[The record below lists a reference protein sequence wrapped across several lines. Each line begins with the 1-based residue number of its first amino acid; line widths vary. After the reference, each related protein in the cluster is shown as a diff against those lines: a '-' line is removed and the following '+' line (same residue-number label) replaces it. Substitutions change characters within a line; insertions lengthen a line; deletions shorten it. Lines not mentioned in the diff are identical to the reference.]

1 MSDPFDI
8 FLGYGWLVGQ
18 LILVI
23 TIAGI
28 SISVARWLN
37 RKRLSREW
45 YFFILI
51 ISSILVSQVVA
62 IVLAT
67 QQNAQLVNIEQQNTV
82 LNKLQ
87 LKAQNVTIQNQEL
100 LKTSQHLFLSF
111 IKQNNF
117 TNSSSSNSK

>member
-1 MSDPFDI
+1 
-8 FLGYGWLVGQ
+8 
-18 LILVI
+18 
-23 TIAGI
+23 
-28 SISVARWLN
+28 
-37 RKRLSREW
+37 
-45 YFFILI
+45 
-51 ISSILVSQVVA
+51 VA